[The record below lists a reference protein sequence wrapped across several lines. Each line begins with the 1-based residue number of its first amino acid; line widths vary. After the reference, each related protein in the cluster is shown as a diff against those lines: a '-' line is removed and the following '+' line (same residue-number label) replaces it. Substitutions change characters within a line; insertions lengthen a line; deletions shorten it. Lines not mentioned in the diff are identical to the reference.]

1 MEYKDVMAELETM
14 GTAQNR
20 KVYARHG
27 VGENMF
33 GVSYANIG
41 KLKKK
46 IKVDQKLAER
56 LWASGNH
63 DARVL
68 ATMIADPAVMDERTL
83 EAWARDLDN
92 YVVTDAFSSLAACT
106 PVAHKKMEKWTR
118 AKGEWVCTTGWNLLA
133 RLASAPRGLPDDFFE
148 PHLEAIE
155 SQIHESK
162 NRVRHA
168 MNMALISIGTRSNR
182 LEKKAV
188 ASAKRIG
195 PVEVDHGETSC
206 KTPDAAAYI
215 KKTREYRAKKKKA

>member
-1 MEYKDVMAELETM
+1 MIFKDVMAELEAM

-20 KVYARHG
+20 KVYSRHG

-41 KLKKK
+41 RLKKK
-46 IKVDQKLAER
+46 IKVDQILAEK
-56 LWASGNH
+56 LWSSGNH

-68 ATMIADPAVMDERTL
+68 ATMIADPEGMDERTL
-83 EAWARDLDN
+83 EAWAGDLDN
-92 YVVTDAFSSLAACT
+92 YVVTDAFSGLAALT
-106 PVAHKKMEKWTR
+106 PVVRKKMEKWTR
-118 AKGEWVCTTGWNLLA
+118 AKSEWVCATGWNLLS
-133 RLASAPRGLPDDFFE
+133 RLANVPRGLPDDYFE

-155 SQIHESK
+155 SRIHASK

-168 MNMALISIGTRSNR
+168 MNMALISIGTRSNH
-182 LEKKAV
+182 LEEKAV
-188 ASAKRIG
+188 DTAKRIG

-215 KKTREYRAKKKKA
+215 RKTREYRKKKKKA